1 MLKPKRKITK
11 KEIKKDPLLETVYKG
26 QKLFEEKR
34 NFISITAVI
43 LFSVFVT
50 VFLVQSIKRNKEDEA
65 NKIMSTA
72 MSLYQNDN
80 FSEA

>member
-65 NKIMSTA
+65 NKIA
-72 MSLYQNDN
+72 NNDY
-80 FSEA
+80 FL

>member
-43 LFSVFVT
+43 LFSDFVT
-50 VFLVQSIKRNKEDEA
+50 VFLVQSSKRNKADEA
-65 NKIMSTA
+65 NKIM
-72 MSLYQNDN
+72 
-80 FSEA
+80 

>member
-50 VFLVQSIKRNKEDEA
+50 VFLVQSIKRNY
-65 NKIMSTA
+65 T
-72 MSLYQNDN
+72 
-80 FSEA
+80 

>member
-50 VFLVQSIKRNKEDEA
+50 VFLVQSIKRNKEREGVF
-65 NKIMSTA
+65 NIK
-72 MSLYQNDN
+72 
-80 FSEA
+80 